1 MDHFTCALLGLI
13 HFPPK
18 TSHLGDP
25 MHIFTFL
32 CIRDDQFKK
41 NLNFTTEGALKSK
54 KLRKETMLEIEKYIK
69 KHVGRKVLLTLT
81 FSPSPTIDRL
91 FNLPL
96 GSRLS
101 FCLFVQSSPRE
112 KRGESYPR
120 EFTRLSQLN
129 PNQLWRELERMSKD
143 I

>member
-32 CIRDDQFKK
+32 CIRDDQFSK

-81 FSPSPTIDRL
+81 FSPSPKQYGCFLD
-91 FNLPL
+91 
-96 GSRLS
+96 
-101 FCLFVQSSPRE
+101 QSYYST
-112 KRGESYPR
+112 YQ
-120 EFTRLSQLN
+120 T
-129 PNQLWRELERMSKD
+129 RELLVADCVGGAAPSASPG
-143 I
+143 

>member
-32 CIRDDQFKK
+32 CIRDDQFSK

-81 FSPSPTIDRL
+81 FSPSPTIRVL
-91 FNLPL
+91 QEQ
-96 GSRLS
+96 
-101 FCLFVQSSPRE
+101 FCIPKVCPTCPVGINQE
-112 KRGESYPR
+112 K
-120 EFTRLSQLN
+120 FTLN
-129 PNQLWRELERMSKD
+129 TWVE
-143 I
+143 

>member
-32 CIRDDQFKK
+32 CIRDDQFSK

-81 FSPSPTIDRL
+81 FSPSPTVAVKILAVFSTTQMR
-91 FNLPL
+91 
-96 GSRLS
+96 RRELS
-101 FCLFVQSSPRE
+101 FPVREGRQNTSSQGGGTSTPRC
-112 KRGESYPR
+112 GC
-120 EFTRLSQLN
+120 
-129 PNQLWRELERMSKD
+129 ELTCNNG
-143 I
+143 

>member
-32 CIRDDQFKK
+32 CIRDDQFSK

-81 FSPSPTIDRL
+81 FSPSPRQYVTHKYTQFIQL
-91 FNLPL
+91 
-96 GSRLS
+96 
-101 FCLFVQSSPRE
+101 VQ
-112 KRGESYPR
+112 
-120 EFTRLSQLN
+120 LIQ
-129 PNQLWRELERMSKD
+129 
-143 I
+143 

>member
-32 CIRDDQFKK
+32 CIRDDQFSK

-81 FSPSPTIDRL
+81 FSPSPNIYDQYPWTGSAVCCCYKQSPSSVHAGKL
-91 FNLPL
+91 PFVEFNYQWVLTT
-96 GSRLS
+96 G
-101 FCLFVQSSPRE
+101 
-112 KRGESYPR
+112 
-120 EFTRLSQLN
+120 
-129 PNQLWRELERMSKD
+129 
-143 I
+143 

>member
-32 CIRDDQFKK
+32 CIRDDQFSK

-81 FSPSPTIDRL
+81 FSPSPNAG
-91 FNLPL
+91 FGQKFP
-96 GSRLS
+96 
-101 FCLFVQSSPRE
+101 
-112 KRGESYPR
+112 
-120 EFTRLSQLN
+120 
-129 PNQLWRELERMSKD
+129 SKMRP

>member
-32 CIRDDQFKK
+32 CIRDDQFSK

-81 FSPSPTIDRL
+81 FSPSP
-91 FNLPL
+91 
-96 GSRLS
+96 
-101 FCLFVQSSPRE
+101 SSE
-112 KRGESYPR
+112 SGWKYWRGTEVPGGG
-120 EFTRLSQLN
+120 
-129 PNQLWRELERMSKD
+129 EL
-143 I
+143 

>member
-32 CIRDDQFKK
+32 CIRDDQFSK

-81 FSPSPTIDRL
+81 FSPSPNVRWPRSSIKIRPNLDFCYKPNIFCTI
-91 FNLPL
+91 LPQIGKKL
-96 GSRLS
+96 YDSRNWC
-101 FCLFVQSSPRE
+101 F
-112 KRGESYPR
+112 
-120 EFTRLSQLN
+120 
-129 PNQLWRELERMSKD
+129 
-143 I
+143 

>member
-32 CIRDDQFKK
+32 CIRDDQFSK

-69 KHVGRKVLLTLT
+69 KDVGRNDYMD
-81 FSPSPTIDRL
+81 F
-91 FNLPL
+91 
-96 GSRLS
+96 GS
-101 FCLFVQSSPRE
+101 
-112 KRGESYPR
+112 
-120 EFTRLSQLN
+120 
-129 PNQLWRELERMSKD
+129 
-143 I
+143 